1 MAPSADSVSAAAM
14 SSSQYDFTTFRNVI
28 SGNLVTASET
38 RHAINPATKEPSW
51 EVPIATAQDVDEAVA
66 AARRAFP
73 PWAETPI
80 EQRQHALK
88 SFAAALAKHTSEF
101 AKLLVIEQGKPLNW
115 ASYEAQLAPKKI
127 LELADMSV
135 PDETLEDNEDRHVVA
150 RFPPLG
156 VVVGI
161 VAWNFP
167 LILAVGKIIPAV
179 LTGNT
184 VIVKPSPFTPYTALK
199 LVEIAQSFFPPG
211 VVQALG
217 GDETLGPL
225 LTAHAG
231 VDKITFTGS
240 SATGKKIMESAS
252 KTLKRVTLELGGN
265 DPAIVCKSVDIPS
278 TAAKVAAMAFMNSG
292 QVCVAL
298 KRIYIHDSIYP
309 AFRDAMVAYTQTLKV
324 GPGFEDGVAIGPVQN
339 AMQYERV
346 KGFLDDAAE
355 HSQVVALGGDI
366 PASEGYFISPTII
379 ENPADDSRVVM
390 EEPFGPVLPIMRWC
404 DEEDVVRRA
413 NDTRMGLGASVW
425 SRDLDEAA
433 RIALRIQ
440 AGSVWVNTHMEVS
453 SSLPFG
459 GLKESGLGVENGIV
473 GLKAFCNMQV
483 LFLKKKI

>member
-135 PDETLEDNEDRHVVA
+135 PDETLEDNEDRRVVA

-184 VIVKPSPFTPYTALK
+184 VIPIHAIYGP
-199 LVEIAQSFFPPG
+199 
-211 VVQALG
+211 QARRDRTEFLPAGRGAGSG

-278 TAAKVAAMAFMNSG
+278 TAAKVAAMAFKNSG